1 MFIANAAGVGLLLL
15 QWLPFW
21 PAPHPAPVPRSH
33 TVCAAPKADAASCL
47 AKVRTQA
54 DGKVKPAAVPKATVP
69 PPGLSPADLRQAY
82 GAGSASGHIAVVSAY
97 NHPNAKADLDKYSTT
112 FGLPV
117 LPTCTTAAQ
126 AGCFTRISQRGST
139 SALPRNNRDWAF
151 ETSLDIEAAHAV
163 CPTCRLTLV
172 EADNAYISSLTT
184 AVDRAVTVGAQVV
197 SMSWGGDEF
206 SSQWIYDAHFNKPG
220 VKFVAASGDAGYGT
234 SWPAASPN
242 VIGAGGTSLTVNA
255 TGRASET
262 AWDGGGSG
270 CSRYESKPGWQH
282 DTGCAKRTITDVA
295 AVADP
300 NTGAAVYSS
309 YTPYGSG
316 WFVVGGTSLATPVI
330 ASLMAAAGAGATPQA
345 TVFDHLYAAT
355 NPGLYDVTTG
365 SNGACSPAYLC
376 TAGTGYDGPTGVG
389 APSSTSAF

>member
-163 CPTCRLTLV
+163 CPT
-172 EADNAYISSLTT
+172 
-184 AVDRAVTVGAQVV
+184 
-197 SMSWGGDEF
+197 
-206 SSQWIYDAHFNKPG
+206 WIYDAHFNKPG

-365 SNGACSPAYLC
+365 SNGACSPVYLC